1 MTAGG
6 ERGRTTMIQLDYS
19 DTRPLYEQ
27 IKDKIKALIIR
38 NILSANEQLPSVR
51 DLAANLTLNPNTIQK
66 AYRDLEQEG
75 YIYSV
80 RGKGNFVAEISQQ
93 LKEDKRMQLKGQLV
107 ELLTEMQQVGISLQ
121 MALAWVQA
129 AYETEGSALL

>member
-1 MTAGG
+1 
-6 ERGRTTMIQLDYS
+6 MIQLDYS